1 MRSLGR
7 PRRAA
12 VSAAQQ
18 AFTGRGLDN
27 VDRATAYVAGE
38 VLAQLAEAHRSHM
51 LRDIWNVGTV
61 RGRSRRRGATGGHA
75 VGVSYGG

>member
-1 MRSLGR
+1 
-7 PRRAA
+7 
-12 VSAAQQ
+12 
-18 AFTGRGLDN
+18 
-27 VDRATAYVAGE
+27 
-38 VLAQLAEAHRSHM
+38 M